1 MGSIYSDTSLYDA
14 MKLIE
19 NGYSNHMKLFSFFWT
34 FEYIKQNAGRFQV
47 MDLTLT
53 PPEAITTQV
62 LNMILS
68 LVKPLNGG
76 EFLT

>member
-1 MGSIYSDTSLYDA
+1 
-14 MKLIE
+14 
-19 NGYSNHMKLFSFFWT
+19 MKLFSFFWT